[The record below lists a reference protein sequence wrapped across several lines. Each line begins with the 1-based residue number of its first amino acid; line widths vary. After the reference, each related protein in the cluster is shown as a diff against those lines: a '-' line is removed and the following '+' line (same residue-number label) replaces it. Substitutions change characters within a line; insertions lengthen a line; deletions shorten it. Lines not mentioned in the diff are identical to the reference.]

1 MARPV
6 RTAEGGLRVA
16 VRVTPKAGRDGVAG
30 ASREEAGQYR
40 LLVKVSAPPAEG
52 AANAAVVAVVA
63 KAFGVAKSCVRIL
76 RGDTARE
83 KLLLIGGDAELL
95 SARFAE
101 LERNS
106 S

>member
-1 MARPV
+1 M
-6 RTAEGGLRVA
+6 RVS
-16 VRVTPKAGRDGVAG
+16 VRVTPKAGRDMVAD
-30 ASREEAGQYR
+30 ASRDEAGQYR
-40 LLVKVSAPPAEG
+40 LMVKVAAPPADG

-63 KAFGVAKSCVRIL
+63 KAFGVAKSYVRIL

-83 KLLLIGGDAELL
+83 KLLLIEGDAETL

>member
-1 MARPV
+1 MTRASQK
-6 RTAEGGLRVA
+6 AEGGLRVS
-16 VRVTPKAGRDGVAG
+16 VRVTPKAGRDTVAA
-30 ASREEAGQYR
+30 ASRDDAGQYR
-40 LLVKVSAPPAEG
+40 LMVKVSAPPAEG

-63 KAFGVAKSCVRIL
+63 KAFGVAKSYVRIL
-76 RGDTARE
+76 RGDAARE
-83 KLLLIGGDAELL
+83 KLLLIEGDADTL